1 MILVNWMVRI
11 VVYNLSLGIVCLLD
25 GVIFV
30 FFIRKFVVYEFEL
43 LLYNFK
49 NVIVVMVYL
58 EVFV

>member
-1 MILVNWMVRI
+1 MILVNWTVRI
-11 VVYNLSLGIVCLLD
+11 VVYNSSLGIVCLLD

-49 NVIVVMVYL
+49 NVIVVMVFL

>member
-1 MILVNWMVRI
+1 MILVNWIVRI

-49 NVIVVMVYL
+49 NVIVVMVFL

>member
-49 NVIVVMVYL
+49 NVIVVMVFL

>member
-1 MILVNWMVRI
+1 MILVNWIGRI

-30 FFIRKFVVYEFEL
+30 FFIRKFVVYEFGL

-49 NVIVVMVYL
+49 NVIVVMVFFD
-58 EVFV
+58 VFV